1 VEETLKSFENKNDY
15 LKVTHPIVLYMKQ
28 PIHVSNTALISCRQ
42 PTPTSSGF

>member
-1 VEETLKSFENKNDY
+1 VEETLKSFKNNY

-28 PIHVSNTALISCRQ
+28 PIHVSNTASISSRK